1 METCGQC
8 IGRWY
13 TWAVKT
19 GLVFPGAE
27 GRQRH
32 VGQIRTTITIANEL
46 DVLKARYGEL
56 DQGDVRSE
64 TIERVLVD
72 TGATLLALPGALIQR
87 LGLQHLRD
95 VDIETAQGFT
105 PARIFGDVSLTVEG
119 RTAPFECLEMPGGES
134 VLLGVLPLETL
145 GLELD
150 LQNQRMIVLPDRGP
164 ETYVMAL

>member
-1 METCGQC
+1 M
-8 IGRWY
+8 R
-13 TWAVKT
+13 T

-32 VGQIRTTITIANEL
+32 VGQVRTTITVANRDDIAR
-46 DVLKARYGEL
+46 ARYG
-56 DQGDVRSE
+56 DIAPSQVRSE
-64 TIERVLVD
+64 TIHRVLVD
-72 TGATLLALPGALIQR
+72 TGATLLALPAGLIQR

-105 PARIFGDVSLTVEG
+105 TARIFGDVSLTVEG

-134 VLLGVLPLETL
+134 VLLGVLPLEAL